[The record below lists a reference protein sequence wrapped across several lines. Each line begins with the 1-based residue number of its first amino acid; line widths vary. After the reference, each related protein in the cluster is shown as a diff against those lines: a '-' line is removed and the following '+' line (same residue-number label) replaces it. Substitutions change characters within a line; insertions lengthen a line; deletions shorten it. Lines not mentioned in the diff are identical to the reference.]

1 MQIIKDI
8 YTFSFLCYRISE
20 HEQTILTL
28 MNTTVTESQSLT
40 ESNLNPEFSKT
51 KKLKNIGQKIEKEQ
65 EEILSSIQA
74 PPIINE
80 ITEKSNET
88 NSLNIE
94 SLLLTNSV
102 REEETP
108 EVVVVVRAEQTPIVT
123 DGSDSK
129 VEDSIKVLPTKDEI
143 SKICNKMTT
152 TPELSD
158 TDAKARLVGDNRD
171 ETAAIVFGEGIASV
185 GSSNPHEDIPS
196 FSEWTQKRLEEAER
210 KKSKY
215 YL

>member
-1 MQIIKDI
+1 
-8 YTFSFLCYRISE
+8 
-20 HEQTILTL
+20 

-40 ESNLNPEFSKT
+40 ESNLNPEFSKS

-185 GSSNPHEDIPS
+185 GSSNSHEDIPS

>member
-20 HEQTILTL
+20 HEQTILSL
-28 MNTTVTESQSLT
+28 NTTVTESLSLT
-40 ESNLNPEFSKT
+40 ESNLNPEFSKS
-51 KKLKNIGQKIEKEQ
+51 KKLRNIGQKIEKEQ

-74 PPIINE
+74 LPIINE

-108 EVVVVVRAEQTPIVT
+108 ELVVVVRAEQIPIVT

-152 TPELSD
+152 PELSD

-171 ETAAIVFGEGIASV
+171 ETAAVVFGEGIGSV

-210 KKSKY
+210 KKSKC

>member
-1 MQIIKDI
+1 
-8 YTFSFLCYRISE
+8 
-20 HEQTILTL
+20 

-40 ESNLNPEFSKT
+40 ESNLNSEFSKS
-51 KKLKNIGQKIEKEQ
+51 KKLRNIGQKIEKEQ

-74 PPIINE
+74 PSIINE
-80 ITEKSNET
+80 ITEKPNET

-108 EVVVVVRAEQTPIVT
+108 EVVIVRAEQTPIVT

-129 VEDSIKVLPTKDEI
+129 VEDNIKVVPTKDEI

-171 ETAAIVFGEGIASV
+171 ETAAVVFGEGIASI

-215 YL
+215 YLYKFNNYY

>member
-40 ESNLNPEFSKT
+40 ESNLNPEFSKS

-94 SLLLTNSV
+94 SLLLTN
-102 REEETP
+102 
-108 EVVVVVRAEQTPIVT
+108 
-123 DGSDSK
+123 
-129 VEDSIKVLPTKDEI
+129 
-143 SKICNKMTT
+143 
-152 TPELSD
+152 
-158 TDAKARLVGDNRD
+158 
-171 ETAAIVFGEGIASV
+171 
-185 GSSNPHEDIPS
+185 
-196 FSEWTQKRLEEAER
+196 
-210 KKSKY
+210 
-215 YL
+215 

>member
-40 ESNLNPEFSKT
+40 ESNLNPEFSKS

-102 REEETP
+102 RQEETP

>member
-20 HEQTILTL
+20 HEQTILSL
-28 MNTTVTESQSLT
+28 NTTVTESLSLT
-40 ESNLNPEFSKT
+40 ESNLNPEFSKS
-51 KKLKNIGQKIEKEQ
+51 KKLRNIGQKIEKEQ

-74 PPIINE
+74 LPIINE

-108 EVVVVVRAEQTPIVT
+108 ELVVVVRAEQIPIVT

-171 ETAAIVFGEGIASV
+171 ETAAVVFGEGIGSV

-210 KKSKY
+210 KKSKC